1 MISKTEIWKSHPDIP
16 GIEVSTFGRVRTLDR
31 VVSSEKRT
39 RFTKGHVLKQHDN
52 THGYLNV
59 CIPIDGKGTMKYVH
73 RLVAQTFIQ
82 NPNNL
87 PEINHKNCDKYD
99 NRVSNLEWCTSSY
112 NSQYREKYGISQ
124 TESSG
129 HPLFAINLTTLK
141 VSRFRSQSE
150 ASRSLGFF
158 QESINAVVN
167 GKQKQTHG
175 YWFVNDDENASDA
188 IKRKLEEAYNF
199 ERTLPRIIELR
210 PRN

>member
-1 MISKTEIWKSHPDIP
+1 MIKSESEIYKSLP
-16 GIEVSTFGRVRTLDR
+16 GVPGVEVSTFGRVRTLDR

-39 RFTKGHVLKQHDN
+39 RFTKGHVLKQYDYKS
-52 THGYLNV
+52 YLKV
-59 CIPIDGKGTMKYVH
+59 SIPVDGKWTMKRVH
-73 RLVAQTFIQ
+73 RLVAQTFLP
-82 NPNNL
+82 NPNNF
-87 PEINHKNCDKYD
+87 PEINHKNCNRAD
-99 NRVSNLEWCTSSY
+99 NRVSNLEWCSHSY

-175 YWFVNDDENASDA
+175 YWFINDDENAFDA
-188 IKRKLEEAYNF
+188 IKRKLEEVEF
-199 ERTLPRIIELR
+199 
-210 PRN
+210 